1 MLEPLIDDN
10 IESVTFVCKSADD
23 KAIFKKTITVKVV
36 VNKINL
42 NTNYLRKLMREDRIL
57 SKLMQYKQWQY
68 LEQNKASKEGIL
80 Y

>member
-10 IESVTFVCKSADD
+10 IESIPFVRKSAGD

-42 NTNYLRKLMREDRIL
+42 DANNLRKLMREDRIL
-57 SKLMQYKQWQY
+57 SKLMQDKIW
-68 LEQNKASKEGIL
+68 
-80 Y
+80 

>member
-10 IESVTFVCKSADD
+10 IESIPLVRKSAGD

-42 NTNYLRKLMREDRIL
+42 DANNLRKLMREDRIL
-57 SKLMQYKQWQY
+57 SKLMQDNIW
-68 LEQNKASKEGIL
+68 
-80 Y
+80 